1 MSNGNELKK
10 ASIADLPCLQI
21 GQKQCLCEI
30 PCEDCIESHVLAE
43 GYRKQIEAEWLSAYD
58 YGVKKGVK
66 SEEDLAVLK
75 LDNMWKFCSNCD
87 QQTKW
92 KRNYC
97 PNCGAKMKGG
107 AE

>member
-1 MSNGNELKK
+1 MSKEQIDEMACENCLHHYACVVNSEYVPSPCKAYESK
-10 ASIADLPCLQI
+10 AS
-21 GQKQCLCEI
+21 
-30 PCEDCIESHVLAE
+30 
-43 GYRKQIEAEWLSAYD
+43 YRKQIEAEWLSAYD

-97 PNCGAKMKGG
+97 PNCGAKMKGV
-107 AE
+107 